1 MVRAITVDEL
11 LCHCADSTKF
21 ILVQDGEDDDIL
33 KDGTVGTWFDEEE
46 YGDWF
51 VRNVFV
57 NAFCELVVMIYQ

>member
-11 LCHCADSTKF
+11 LLHCADSTKF
-21 ILVQDGEDDDIL
+21 VLIQDGEYNEL

-51 VRNVFV
+51 VRNIYV
-57 NAFCELVVMIYQ
+57 NAFCELIVMIYQ